1 MHWELRPRL
10 FRCRLLR
17 RRDSHAQY
25 RPSRQERSA
34 LYAVLL
40 HGAFM
45 SHAGQP
51 DDGSVC
57 PPGRHRRHVRGPR
70 SRTQTGRSVSPEACR
85 LSGLSQ
91 PELRNDRRGAEERGL
106 SYLHGRQVSTASW
119 PGPAAI
125 CGPTAAAGS
134 RSTTPNCRLRR
145 RRIIRRMLSPTM
157 PSSSST
163 ATRAT
168 ASPISSTW
176 PITLPTGRS
185 MPNRRTSTSF
195 SASTT
200 RVGRR
205 SVRLVSAVRP
215 NWASWTI
222 RGSSPSGSRAAGRI

>member
-1 MHWELRPRL
+1 MTG
-10 FRCRLLR
+10 
-17 RRDSHAQY
+17 
-25 RPSRQERSA
+25 
-34 LYAVLL
+34 LYA
-40 HGAFM
+40 
-45 SHAGQP
+45 
-51 DDGSVC
+51 

-70 SRTQTGRSVSPEACR
+70 SRTQTGRSVSR
-85 LSGLSQ
+85 K
-91 PELRNDRRGAEERGL
+91 
-106 SYLHGRQVSTASW
+106 
-119 PGPAAI
+119 PAAYQGYLNRNCVTIAEVLKSAGYHTYMAGKWHLGMHGQEKWPLQRGFDRFYGILAGASNI

-222 RGSSPSGSRAAGRI
+222 RGSSPRGSRAAGRI